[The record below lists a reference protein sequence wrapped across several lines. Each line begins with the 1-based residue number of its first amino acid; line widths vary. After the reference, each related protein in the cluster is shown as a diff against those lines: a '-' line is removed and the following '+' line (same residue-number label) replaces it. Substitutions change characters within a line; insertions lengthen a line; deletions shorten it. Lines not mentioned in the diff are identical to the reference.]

1 MKDHARGLEVAA
13 LSVDDESEG
22 CAETR
27 EPHPIAPHSVGR
39 AAPTTFV
46 EGAVVLR

>member
-1 MKDHARGLEVAA
+1 MKYPARGLEVAA

-22 CAETR
+22 CAATR

-39 AAPTTFV
+39 ATPTTFV
-46 EGAVVLR
+46 EGAVVMR